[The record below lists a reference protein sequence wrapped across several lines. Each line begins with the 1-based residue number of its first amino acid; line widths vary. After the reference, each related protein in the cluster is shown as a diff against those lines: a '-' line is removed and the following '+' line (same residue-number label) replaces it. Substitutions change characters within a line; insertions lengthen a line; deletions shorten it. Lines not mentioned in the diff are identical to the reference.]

1 MLLLKNNPPT
11 PPARRPAGLS
21 LAGME
26 PAGPGQPGP
35 SGWEKLCLAISNPPG
50 PAEPP
55 PRHGSSAGDRGGV
68 GGRQP
73 PPAPQHL
80 LTSGSDEGLR

>member
-1 MLLLKNNPPT
+1 MVLLKNDTPT

-55 PRHGSSAGDRGGV
+55 PRHGSSAGDRGG
-68 GGRQP
+68 GGWW
-73 PPAPQHL
+73 PAAPSCSAASIDKWQ
-80 LTSGSDEGLR
+80 R